1 MNDKEVAEWFEFADD
16 DFESAKIL
24 NASVRRPHEI
34 ICYHCAQA
42 VEKYLKGYL
51 IWNDI
56 TPERTHNLRYLNDIC
71 IEKDKAFENMKT
83 ACDISNRFNN
93 DIRYPHKHEI
103 NEDDINFAINTVEKI
118 KNLKP
123 IINIRAKLG
132 KTDKENNAKQL
143 NCT

>member
-24 NASVRRPHEI
+24 NESVRRPYEI

-42 VEKYLKGYL
+42 VEKYLKAYL

-56 TPERTHNLRYLNDIC
+56 VPERTHNLRYLNDIC

-83 ACDISNRFNN
+83 ACDI
-93 DIRYPHKHEI
+93 
-103 NEDDINFAINTVEKI
+103 
-118 KNLKP
+118 
-123 IINIRAKLG
+123 
-132 KTDKENNAKQL
+132 L
-143 NCT
+143 NCTAYAELAVFQASI